1 MDRDDLLILTNRIE
15 DEIRRMAEDM
25 ANGGAKDFGEYKYA
39 AGTIRGLRITLM
51 ICQEA
56 LQRLEA
62 NDE

>member
-1 MDRDDLLILTNRIE
+1 
-15 DEIRRMAEDM
+15 MAEDM
-25 ANGGAKDFGEYKYA
+25 ANGGAKDFGEYKFA